1 MRASIDKI
9 HQLIQEETG
18 LALDSADWAPTPKR
32 ELGDFAI
39 PCFKLAKELKKAP
52 PQLANELAQ
61 KLNERALAAGFTELR
76 AVGPYLNVFQ
86 KIDKVF
92 TTHRETLQKSPQ
104 SFGSLKLGEGQ
115 CMVIDFSS
123 PNVAKEIGLHH
134 LRSTAI
140 GNSLSRIFAHQNY
153 KVERINYLGDWGTS
167 FGKLILGLK
176 MFGSED
182 ALKTGGLEY
191 MLNLYVQFNK
201 AEKENAELSTQAKTA
216 FQELEAGNTDYR
228 RIWKL
233 FRDTS
238 VEQFKE
244 LYKRLGIEFDHFD
257 GESLYETKLEKAI
270 AEVNNTIGT
279 RISEGALVC
288 DLEGH
293 EIPILLKKDD
303 GASLYITRDLAA
315 IQDRFE
321 RFHFDVALYVVAVQ
335 QKLHFKQLFDLV
347 TALKKSYASNAE
359 HISFGMLAFG
369 SKTMK
374 SREGNAIFLKDA
386 LDEGKDRALA
396 LIREKNPDLPNAE
409 EVADMI
415 GTGALIFSDLS
426 QNRNHTINF
435 EWDRALSFEGDTA
448 PFIQYTHARCT
459 SLLEKT
465 GDHFKTLTESDA
477 AAAQNLFGNEAVRN
491 LILSWDVFDLYAEKA
506 LKSRDPSQ
514 IAAATLDA
522 AKAFNQLYHQVRFMK
537 VTNKDELQILCELTE
552 GTQKIISLGLGLL
565 GIQAPKRM

>member
-1 MRASIDKI
+1 MRASIQKI
-9 HQLIQEETG
+9 HQLIQKQIG
-18 LALDSADWAPTPKR
+18 LSLEAVDWAPTPKR

-52 PQLANELAQ
+52 DVLANELALSL
-61 KLNERALAAGFTELR
+61 KDEVLKAEFKEIR

-86 KIDKVF
+86 KMDSVF
-92 TTHRETLQKSPQ
+92 ESHWSVLQKNPS
-104 SFGSLKLGEGQ
+104 SFGSQSLGQGKTV
-115 CMVIDFSS
+115 VIDFSS

-140 GNSLSRIFAHQNY
+140 GNSLARIFAHQGY

-176 MFGSED
+176 MFGSE
-182 ALKTGGLEY
+182 AELQSGGLAY
-191 MLNLYVQFNK
+191 MLDLYVQFNK
-201 AEKENAELSTQAKTA
+201 AEKENSELSKQAKTA
-216 FQELEAGNTDYR
+216 FQELEAGNAEYR

-233 FRDTS
+233 FRDIS

-244 LYKRLGIEFDHFD
+244 LYSRLGIDFDHYD
-257 GESLYETKLEKAI
+257 GESLYESKLETAI
-270 AEVNNTIGT
+270 QEVSQKIGT
-279 RISEGALVC
+279 RISDGALVC
-288 DLEGH
+288 DLPGH
-293 EIPILLKKDD
+293 DIPILLKKDD

-315 IQDRFE
+315 IEDRYQ
-321 RFHFDVALYVVAVQ
+321 RFQFDVALYVVAIQ
-335 QKLHFKQLFDLV
+335 QKLHFKQLFDLIA
-347 TALKKSYASNAE
+347 ALGKSYASRVE

-374 SREGNAIFLKDA
+374 SREGNTIFLKDA
-386 LDEGKDRALA
+386 LDEGKERALA
-396 LIREKNPDLPNAE
+396 LIREKSPDLKNAE
-409 EVADMI
+409 EVADVI

-435 EWDRALSFEGDTA
+435 EWDKALSFEGDTA

-465 GDHFKTLTESDA
+465 AEHLATLTQSNA
-477 AAAQNLFGNEAVRN
+477 AEAQKLFDHEAVRN
-491 LILSWDVFDLYAEKA
+491 LILSWDSFDLYAEKA
-506 LKSRDPSQ
+506 LLGRDPSQ
-514 IAAATLDA
+514 IATATLEL

-537 VTNKDELQILCELTE
+537 VNNKNELQILRQLTE
-552 GTQKIISLGLGLL
+552 GTQKILALGLSLL
-565 GIQAPKRM
+565 GIRAPQRM

>member
-1 MRASIDKI
+1 MRASIQKI
-9 HQLIQEETG
+9 HQLIQKQIG
-18 LALDSADWAPTPKR
+18 LSLEAVDWAPTPKR

-52 PQLANELAQ
+52 AVLANELALSL
-61 KLNERALAAGFTELR
+61 KDEVLNAGFKEIR

-86 KIDKVF
+86 KMDSVF
-92 TTHRETLQKSPQ
+92 ESHWSVLQKNPS
-104 SFGSLKLGEGQ
+104 SFASQGLGQGKTA
-115 CMVIDFSS
+115 VIDFSS

-140 GNSLSRIFAHQNY
+140 GNSLARIFSHQGY

-176 MFGSED
+176 MFGSE
-182 ALKTGGLEY
+182 AELQSGGLAY
-191 MLNLYVQFNK
+191 MLDLYVQFNK
-201 AEKENAELSTQAKTA
+201 AEKENSELSKQAKTA
-216 FQELEAGNTDYR
+216 FQELEAGNAEYR

-233 FRDTS
+233 FRDIS

-244 LYKRLGIEFDHFD
+244 LYRRLGIDFDHYD
-257 GESLYETKLEKAI
+257 GESLYESHLETAI
-270 AEVNNTIGT
+270 QEVSQKIGT

-288 DLEGH
+288 DLPGH
-293 EIPILLKKDD
+293 DIPILLKKDD

-315 IQDRFE
+315 IEDRYQ
-321 RFHFDVALYVVAVQ
+321 RFQFDVALYVVAIQ
-335 QKLHFKQLFDLV
+335 QKLHFKQLFDLIA
-347 TALKKSYASNAE
+347 ALGKSYASRAE
-359 HISFGMLAFG
+359 HVSFGMLAFG

-386 LDEGKDRALA
+386 LDEGKERALA
-396 LIREKNPDLPNAE
+396 LIREKSPDLKNTE
-409 EVADMI
+409 EVADVI

-435 EWDRALSFEGDTA
+435 EWDKALSFEGDTA

-465 GDHFKTLTESDA
+465 AEHLATLTQSNA
-477 AAAQNLFGNEAVRN
+477 AEAQKLFDHEAVRN
-491 LILSWDVFDLYAEKA
+491 LILSWDSFDLYAEKA
-506 LKSRDPSQ
+506 LLGRDPSQ
-514 IAAATLDA
+514 IATATLDL

-537 VTNKDELQILCELTE
+537 VNNKNELQILRQLTE
-552 GTQKIISLGLGLL
+552 GTQKILALGLSLL
-565 GIQAPKRM
+565 GIRAPQRM

>member
-1 MRASIDKI
+1 MRASIQKI
-9 HQLIQEETG
+9 HQLIQKQIG
-18 LALDSADWAPTPKR
+18 LSLEAVDWAPTPKR

-52 PQLANELAQ
+52 DVLANELALSL
-61 KLNERALAAGFTELR
+61 KDEVLNAEFKEIR

-86 KIDKVF
+86 KMDSVF
-92 TTHRETLQKSPQ
+92 ESHWSVLQKNPS
-104 SFGSLKLGEGQ
+104 SFGSQSLGQGKTV
-115 CMVIDFSS
+115 VIDFSS

-140 GNSLSRIFAHQNY
+140 GNSLARIFAHQGY

-176 MFGSED
+176 MFGSE
-182 ALKTGGLEY
+182 AELQSGGLAY
-191 MLNLYVQFNK
+191 MLDLYVQFNK
-201 AEKENAELSTQAKTA
+201 AEKENSELSKQAKTA
-216 FQELEAGNTDYR
+216 FQELEAGNAEYR

-233 FRDTS
+233 FRDIS

-244 LYKRLGIEFDHFD
+244 LYSRLGIDFDHYD
-257 GESLYETKLEKAI
+257 GESLYESKLETAI
-270 AEVNNTIGT
+270 QEVSQKIGT
-279 RISEGALVC
+279 RISDGALVC
-288 DLEGH
+288 DLPGH
-293 EIPILLKKDD
+293 DIPILLKKDD

-315 IQDRFE
+315 IEDRYQ
-321 RFHFDVALYVVAVQ
+321 RFQFDVALYVVAIQ
-335 QKLHFKQLFDLV
+335 QKLHFKQLFDLIA
-347 TALKKSYASNAE
+347 ALGKSYASRVE

-374 SREGNAIFLKDA
+374 SREGNTIFLKDA
-386 LDEGKDRALA
+386 LDEGKERALA
-396 LIREKNPDLPNAE
+396 LIREKSPDLKNAE
-409 EVADMI
+409 EVADVI

-435 EWDRALSFEGDTA
+435 EWDKALSFEGDTA

-465 GDHFKTLTESDA
+465 AEHLATLTQSNA
-477 AAAQNLFGNEAVRN
+477 AEAQKLFDHEAVRN
-491 LILSWDVFDLYAEKA
+491 LILSWDSFDLYAEKA
-506 LKSRDPSQ
+506 LLGRDPSQ
-514 IAAATLDA
+514 IATATLEL

-537 VTNKDELQILCELTE
+537 VNNKNELQILRQLTE
-552 GTQKIISLGLGLL
+552 GTQKILALGLSLL
-565 GIQAPKRM
+565 GIRAPQRM